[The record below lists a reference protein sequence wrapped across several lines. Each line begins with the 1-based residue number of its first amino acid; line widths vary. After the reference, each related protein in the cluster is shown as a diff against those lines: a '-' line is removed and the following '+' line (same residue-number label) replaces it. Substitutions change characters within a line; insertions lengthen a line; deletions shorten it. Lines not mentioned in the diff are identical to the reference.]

1 MEGRYHRAVA
11 DKKLSLWFDYSCP
24 YAYLASTHIE
34 ALAARTGATLVW
46 EPMLLGGVFRAAGT
60 PQNLN
65 AALGPA
71 KAKHN
76 AADMH
81 RWAARFGVPLTV
93 PAEHP
98 RRTVEALR
106 ATLLAGID
114 PRVIHGLYRAYWVE
128 GRDVADRAVIAAV
141 LDAAGHDGAALVARL
156 DDAAVKEDLVAR
168 TARAVD
174 LGVFGAPTTIVG
186 DELFWG
192 QDRLDFVERALG
204 GSPPPPAPS
213 TSSHP
218 HVLDAYFDFSSPF
231 AYLGMTQVEAVAAR
245 TSATLRVR
253 PMLLGAV
260 FKDVGQVTV
269 PLSTFSPAKQRH
281 VARDLERWAA
291 HWGVPYRFPTRFPMS
306 SVRALRVY
314 LSLEDEG
321 ERRAFRDAVFRAYW
335 ADDED
340 ISTDEVLARHL
351 PPSADAAAVLARS
364 QTPEIKQ
371 ALFDATRTAVEA
383 GVFGAPTFVVD
394 GTELFWGQ
402 DRLGLVEAALSA
414 PREAPRE
421 AP

>member
-24 YAYLASTHIE
+24 YAYLASTQIE
-34 ALAARTGATLVW
+34 ALAARTGATLAW

-71 KAKHN
+71 KARHN

-81 RWAARFGVPLTV
+81 RWAAHFGVPLAV
-93 PAEHP
+93 PPEHP

-114 PRVIHGLYRAYWVE
+114 PRVIHGFYRAYWVE
-128 GRDVADRAVIAAV
+128 GRDVADRGVVAAV

-156 DDAAVKEDLVAR
+156 DEPAVKEDLVAR

-192 QDRLDFVERALG
+192 QDRLEFVERALG
-204 GSPPPPAPS
+204 GTPPAPPRPAPTRS
-213 TSSHP
+213 

-231 AYLGMTQVEAVAAR
+231 AYLGMTQVEALAAR
-245 TSATLRVR
+245 TGATLRVR

-291 HWGVPYRFPTRFPMS
+291 HWGVRYRFPSRFPMS
-306 SVRALRVY
+306 SVKALRVY
-314 LSLEDEG
+314 LALGDEAR
-321 ERRAFRDAVFRAYW
+321 RRAFRDAVYAAYW

-340 ISTDEVLARHL
+340 IAADEVLARHL
-351 PPSADAAAVLARS
+351 GEDAAAVLARA
-364 QTPEIKQ
+364 QTSEIKQ
-371 ALFDATRTAVEA
+371 ALFDATRAAVEA

-402 DRLGLVEAALSA
+402 DRLGLVEAALTT
-414 PREAPRE
+414 
-421 AP
+421 